1 MKLVL
6 KPLDIVVGLKAH
18 LWKADSSWSFER
30 IAASIGITA
39 SQAHTSL
46 RRLGAAGLYRPQ
58 DRSLRT
64 HAFRLFAEHG
74 IPFAFPASP
83 AGDVLGMPTSHSAP
97 PLRDRLASVE
107 TFVWPAP
114 EGVLGRAV
122 LPLDPRVP
130 RAAAIDEALYR
141 ALALLDAFRVGRAR
155 DRAVAREELDRLLE
169 GAGRDGA
176 WLAAQ
181 RTAGLAS

>member
-1 MKLVL
+1 ML

-18 LWKADSSWSFER
+18 LWNADGPWSFER
-30 IAASIGITA
+30 LAASIGITA

-46 RRLGAAGLYRPQ
+46 RRLGAAGLYRSQ

-74 IPFAFPASP
+74 IPVVFPAQP
-83 AGDVLGMPTSHSAP
+83 GGEVVGMPTAHSAP

-107 TFVWPAP
+107 AFVWPSAT
-114 EGVLGRAV
+114 GVVGRAV
-122 LPLDPRVP
+122 LPLHP
-130 RAAAIDEALYR
+130 RAPQAAAADDALYR

-155 DRAVAREELDRLLE
+155 DRNIAREELDRVLAS
-169 GAGRDGA
+169 AGRDGA

-181 RTAGLAS
+181 HAVELAL